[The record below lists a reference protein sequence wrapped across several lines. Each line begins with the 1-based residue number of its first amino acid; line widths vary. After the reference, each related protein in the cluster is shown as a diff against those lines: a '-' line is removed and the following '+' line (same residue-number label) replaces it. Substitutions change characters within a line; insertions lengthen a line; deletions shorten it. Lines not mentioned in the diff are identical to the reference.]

1 MNSVHYQVNGLVNTP
16 RKTQVKNALEKL
28 DGVQKVNIDLHRG
41 SVEVDYNEPVKESE
55 IRTEIEHV
63 GCRII

>member
-1 MNSVHYQVNGLVNTP
+1 MNTVHYQVNGLINAP
-16 RKTQVKNALEKL
+16 IKTQVKNALEKI

-41 SVEVDYNEPVKESE
+41 SVEVNYNEPAKETE

>member
-1 MNSVHYQVNGLVNTP
+1 VNGLVNTP
-16 RKTQVKNALEKL
+16 MKTQVKNALEKL

-41 SVEVDYNEPVKESE
+41 SVEVNYNEPTKENE

>member
-1 MNSVHYQVNGLVNTP
+1 MNTVHYQVNGLVNTP
-16 RKTQVKNALEKL
+16 MKTQVKNALEKV

-41 SVEVDYNEPVKESE
+41 SVEVDYNDPAKESE

-63 GCRII
+63 GCRIV

>member
-1 MNSVHYQVNGLVNTP
+1 MNTVHYQVNGLVNTP
-16 RKTQVKNALEKL
+16 MKTQVKNALEKM

-41 SVEVDYNEPVKESE
+41 SVEVDYNEPAKENE